1 MSTIEKIYD
10 IIPKYHA
17 IWKNDYSGWS
27 FGEVGGD
34 ARQGIVASNAEF
46 IGDSLEEIL
55 NYCLNK
61 YPCQT

>member
-27 FGEVGGD
+27 FGEVGCSYIENETFWNV
-34 ARQGIVASNAEF
+34 RR
-46 IGDSLEEIL
+46 
-55 NYCLNK
+55 
-61 YPCQT
+61 T